1 MDTLHIIIFLL
12 LVIITFLTLYF
23 FYHYRK
29 IINTL
34 NIKLIKVEKELGYF
48 KYALDNSTIVG
59 ITDKEGTIIYANK
72 KFSDISGYS
81 IEELIGQN
89 HRILNS
95 GYHSKE
101 FFKNLW
107 DTIQSGNIWK
117 GEIRNKTKS
126 GQYYWVDATIIPQ
139 LDENNK
145 PYQYIAIRHD
155 ITKRKDNEQKALEYS
170 KNLEI
175 KNKELMIAKDISL
188 NSFV

>member
-107 DTIQSGNIWK
+107 DTIKSGNIWN